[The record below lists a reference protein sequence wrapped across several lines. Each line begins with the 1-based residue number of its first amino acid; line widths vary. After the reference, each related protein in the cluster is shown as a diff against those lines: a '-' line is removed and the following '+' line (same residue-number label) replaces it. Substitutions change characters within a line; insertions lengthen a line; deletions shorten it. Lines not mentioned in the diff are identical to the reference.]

1 MFYNKSRLPLI
12 LRRVVQKHDSFNKV
26 LRDHSYISADVG
38 WRELSLHLTINLELK
53 KLHLLLMVNFKQGK
67 AEGLQCTLFYTVIF
81 YRSASARS
89 ISKYIPNY

>member
-26 LRDHSYISADVG
+26 SRDHSYISADVG

-53 KLHLLLMVNFKQGK
+53 KLHLLLMVNFKQGR
-67 AEGLQCTLFYTVIF
+67 AEGLQCTFILH
-81 YRSASARS
+81 S
-89 ISKYIPNY
+89 YILQVC